1 MLSGTIGESAA
12 SSEDDG
18 GDRMTGEERLQYTLK
33 GVEKRSL
40 ELMRDAARADG
51 MKIGAW
57 VSKRMREAA
66 ESSLAASSGQKRI
79 ASRLSVAATGVA
91 APHEVDVKGIDLR
104 IELLSEKL
112 SATIELNFKLLHA
125 DIDKIRE
132 AQNILISGLIAG
144 GVRVR
149 DE

>member
-1 MLSGTIGESAA
+1 MLSGNIGESVA
-12 SSEDDG
+12 SNDEEG
-18 GDRMTGEERLQYTLK
+18 GDHMTGEERLQYTLK

-66 ESSLAASSGQKRI
+66 ESSLAANSLHKKIGLQ
-79 ASRLSVAATGVA
+79 LSQSATGKT
-91 APHEVDVKGIDLR
+91 EFFEIKEIDSR
-104 IELLSEKL
+104 IELLTERLAASM
-112 SATIELNFKLLHA
+112 ELNFKSLHA

-132 AQNILISGLIAG
+132 TQKMLISGLIAS
-144 GVRVR
+144 GVKVR